1 MIAVADAVREIA
13 PELRLVFVGTERGME
28 TRVVPE
34 RGYELEL
41 MRVLPIRGGG
51 ALGAARG
58 ITRAAALLPEAR
70 TLLKKLAP
78 SALFSIGGYAAG
90 PISLAAR
97 SLRVPVAL
105 MEPNSVIGLANR
117 LIAPLVQR
125 AYTAFPESER
135 HFKAS
140 VVLRAG
146 VPIRNGFAQV
156 PYMPRLDAPR
166 VLVLGGSQGAK
177 SLNEAVPR
185 ALAHL
190 ASNVRVVH
198 QCGAAHEADAR
209 RLYAGLGLE
218 ARAEVVPFIADMPR
232 ALADADL
239 VIARS
244 GASAVSE
251 ICAVGRPSLL
261 VPYPFA
267 SGDHQRVNAES
278 LVRAGAAVCLSA
290 TEASADRISREIAAL
305 LDNSV
310 RLCTMA
316 ERAAALGRPEAAHAI
331 AQDLLG
337 LAGVANAERR
347 EAPSPAHPF
356 GCHEARRAG
365 SNAPPP
371 SPGASNRFLYQQFAE
386 HCAARYRALRSAGSR
401 PLALREAC

>member
-1 MIAVADAVREIA
+1 MTATLVFAGGGTGGHVYPMIAVADALRELA
-13 PELRLVFVGTERGME
+13 PQLRLVFVGTERGME

-51 ALGAARG
+51 ALGAVRG
-58 ITRAAALLPEAR
+58 IARAAGLLPEAR
-70 TLLKKLAP
+70 ALLKRLAP
-78 SALFSIGGYAAG
+78 RALFSIGGYAAG

-125 AYTAFPESER
+125 AYTAFAESER

-146 VPIRNGFAQV
+146 VPIRQGFAPV
-156 PYMPRLDAPR
+156 PYMPRLHAPR

-218 ARAEVVPFIADMPR
+218 QRAEVVPFIADMPR

-278 LVRAGAAVCLSA
+278 LVRAGAAVCLSSS
-290 TEASADRISREIAAL
+290 EASAERICREITEL
-305 LDNSV
+305 FEHSQ
-310 RLCTMA
+310 RLTTMA
-316 ERAAALGRPEAAHAI
+316 ACAAALGRPQAAHAI
-331 AQDLLG
+331 ALDLLG
-337 LAGVANAERR
+337 LAGVANPERR
-347 EAPSPAHPF
+347 VAHSPAHPS
-356 GCHEARRAG
+356 GCHEACHAG

-371 SPGASNRFLYQQFAE
+371 SAPFAF
-386 HCAARYRALRSAGSR
+386 
-401 PLALREAC
+401 REAV